1 MRVGFVVILAE
12 FEVLVAR
19 NKARL
24 GRRTLNT
31 DMLRIIY
38 DRMLGWH
45 DRGVPVIDNTE
56 LTVQQAAD
64 ELHRLV
70 LSDQVFGNASLR

>member
-1 MRVGFVVILAE
+1 ME
-12 FEVLVAR
+12 R

-24 GRRTLNT
+24 GRRRLNT

-38 DRMLGWH
+38 GRMLGWH
-45 DRGVPVIDNTE
+45 DRGAPVIDNTE
-56 LTVQQAAD
+56 LTVHQAAD

-70 LSDQVFGNASLR
+70 LLDQVFDHVVAGAP